1 MHNQRQF
8 TDQVLFMKIEVAITD
23 ISAQADMQA
32 VVNSANA
39 NLRLG
44 SGVAGAI
51 HSAAGPE
58 LEAYCRQFAPLAA
71 GKAVLTPG
79 FNLPNAWVI
88 HAVAASFI
96 NEPKAE
102 LILAKALDSVIQL
115 VNEHQLESLAMP
127 AIGTG
132 VFKCPP
138 ELSAELT
145 VRALAYYRQIGT
157 SLKHVRICVTTK
169 ALKDIFNQA
178 IKVNAI
184 APDSLDTA
192 T

>member
-1 MHNQRQF
+1 MR
-8 TDQVLFMKIEVAITD
+8 IEVAITD

-51 HSAAGPE
+51 HGAAGPE

-79 FNLPNAWVI
+79 FGLPSAWVI

-102 LILAKALDSVIQL
+102 LILAKALDSVMKL
-115 VNEHQLESLAMP
+115 GNEHQIESLAMP

-138 ELSAELT
+138 ELSAEMTARFL
-145 VRALAYYRQIGT
+145 VDYRQIGT

-169 ALKDIFNQA
+169 ALKDIFEQA
-178 IKVNAI
+178 IKANANTLTS
-184 APDSLDTA
+184 PDTA
-192 T
+192 N

>member
-1 MHNQRQF
+1 MR
-8 TDQVLFMKIEVAITD
+8 IEVAITD
-23 ISAQADMQA
+23 ICVQADMQV

-51 HSAAGPE
+51 HGAAGPE

-71 GKAVLTPG
+71 GNAILTPG
-79 FNLPNAWVI
+79 FNLPNTWVI

-102 LILAKALDSVIQL
+102 LILAKALDSVMKL
-115 VNEHQLESLAMP
+115 VNQHQLESLAMP

-138 ELSAELT
+138 ELSAELA
-145 VRALAYYRQIGT
+145 VRVLAYYRRIGT

-178 IKVNAI
+178 IKIKDI
-184 APDSLDTA
+184 ALDSPDIA

>member
-1 MHNQRQF
+1 MR
-8 TDQVLFMKIEVAITD
+8 
-23 ISAQADMQA
+23 SC
-32 VVNSANA
+32 
-39 NLRLG
+39 
-44 SGVAGAI
+44 
-51 HSAAGPE
+51 
-58 LEAYCRQFAPLAA
+58 LE
-71 GKAVLTPG
+71 
-79 FNLPNAWVI
+79 VI

-96 NEPKAE
+96 SEPKAE
-102 LILAKALDSVIQL
+102 LILAKALDSVIKL

-145 VRALAYYRQIGT
+145 ARVLAYYMQIGT
-157 SLKHVRICVTTK
+157 SLKHVRICVANQ

-184 APDSLDTA
+184 APDSSDAA

>member
-1 MHNQRQF
+1 MR
-8 TDQVLFMKIEVAITD
+8 IEVAIAD
-23 ISAQADMQA
+23 ISAQTDMQA

-39 NLRLG
+39 NLRMG

-51 HSAAGPE
+51 HGAAGPE

-79 FNLPNAWVI
+79 FDLPNAWVI

-102 LILAKALDSVIQL
+102 LILAKALDSVMKL
-115 VNEHQLESLAMP
+115 VNVHQIESLAMP

-138 ELSAELT
+138 ELSAEMT
-145 VRALAYYRQIGT
+145 ARVLAYYQQQGT
-157 SLKHVRICVTTK
+157 SLRHIRICVSTQ
-169 ALKDIFNQA
+169 ALKTVFEQA
-178 IKVNAI
+178 MDGNGLHL
-184 APDSLDTA
+184 DSKN
-192 T
+192 

>member
-1 MHNQRQF
+1 MR
-8 TDQVLFMKIEVAITD
+8 IEVAITD

-39 NLRLG
+39 NLRMG

-51 HSAAGPE
+51 HGAAGPE

-79 FNLPNAWVI
+79 FDLPNAWVI

-96 NEPKAE
+96 NETKAE
-102 LILAKALDSVIQL
+102 LILAKALDSVMKL
-115 VNEHQLESLAMP
+115 VNEHQIESLAMP

-138 ELSAELT
+138 ELSAKMTARVL
-145 VRALAYYRQIGT
+145 VYYGQIGT

-169 ALKDIFNQA
+169 NLKDIFEQA
-178 IKVNAI
+178 IKANVN
-184 APDSLDTA
+184 APDSPDTA